1 MEDTYTI
8 RHATAGRHA
17 AASSPRITSP
27 LAAMTPI
34 SRLALIAVGL
44 LAAHNALAAC
54 APRGDDELK
63 AMSNDDLKA
72 AYCDAR
78 AQSVIQVP
86 TPMPSLPSLPGS
98 PNTRPR
104 VAAPA
109 GNTCLTA
116 TAQLVRV
123 METRKID
130 IDQAR
135 ASCGK

>member
-1 MEDTYTI
+1 
-8 RHATAGRHA
+8 
-17 AASSPRITSP
+17 
-27 LAAMTPI
+27 
-34 SRLALIAVGL
+34 
-44 LAAHNALAAC
+44 
-54 APRGDDELK
+54 
-63 AMSNDDLKA
+63 
-72 AYCDAR
+72 
-78 AQSVIQVP
+78 
-86 TPMPSLPSLPGS
+86 MPSLPSLPGS

-109 GNTCLTA
+109 GNACLTA